1 MRLANT
7 PGTKVNAWSNPL
19 LLNTSG
25 SKPELE
31 ELVEL
36 LDAEG
41 VSQPVHLE
49 VRRHHETMGFR
60 IRLYN
65 RYWLFNLT
73 GYRLQVSCM
82 DVCKLF
88 TCHITKLRFLV
99 LGCLCACGEEVR
111 EYIMCVCVC
120 VCVCV
125 FEYTRAYMNIS
136 HHVRECIMCVY
147 VCVNTHIQTALS
159 T

>member
-1 MRLANT
+1 MFDENTLSNAPQVHFRMRLANT

-25 SKPELE
+25 TKPELE

-41 VSQPVHLE
+41 VSQPVNFE

-73 GYRLQVSCM
+73 GYRLQVIDASLCVR
-82 DVCKLF
+82 VCAFVHKNIWIC
-88 TCHITKLRFLV
+88 T
-99 LGCLCACGEEVR
+99 
-111 EYIMCVCVC
+111 
-120 VCVCV
+120 
-125 FEYTRAYMNIS
+125 YTTY
-136 HHVRECIMCVY
+136 
-147 VCVNTHIQTALS
+147 T
-159 T
+159 